1 MPHCSMLKMLTAI
14 LLYANNPNAILLYV
28 AKQYAS
34 PANAQ
39 RLYTRYLMKQV
50 LILNL
55 PEFWGQLSPLPPDST
70 GPSLSP

>member
-39 RLYTRYLMKQV
+39 RLYTPGEYL
-50 LILNL
+50 
-55 PEFWGQLSPLPPDST
+55 QLCAY
-70 GPSLSP
+70 